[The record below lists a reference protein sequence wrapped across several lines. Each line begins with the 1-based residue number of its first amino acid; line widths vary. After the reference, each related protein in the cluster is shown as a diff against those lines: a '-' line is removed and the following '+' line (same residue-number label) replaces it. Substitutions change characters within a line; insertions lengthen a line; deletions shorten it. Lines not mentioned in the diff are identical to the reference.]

1 VSLSFLIHGCNWW
14 LIAGNTLRFGNISIG
29 KRGRLLDRELDNR
42 RSFDDAGPMA
52 PTQPNYRLLA
62 AAALA
67 LTALAGCGK
76 TPVVP
81 AKSISVDAG
90 EKPVLTS
97 VERRDRTLSR
107 QPQTDGVTR
116 ASFEQPIIEPEP
128 IKPLAAWTEQ
138 EAAAE
143 ALGRIGA
150 AAVPALV
157 ESLQNPDAAVRLKAI
172 EVLGRMGADA
182 KDAVPH
188 LIRLLDDPDLNVR
201 KAAARTLGRIGPAA
215 QQAVPSLMKTLLEP
229 APLAPAP

>member
-1 VSLSFLIHGCNWW
+1 M
-14 LIAGNTLRFGNISIG
+14 RPD
-29 KRGRLLDRELDNR
+29 KRRL
-42 RSFDDAGPMA
+42 
-52 PTQPNYRLLA
+52 YA

-81 AKSISVDAG
+81 AKSIAVDTG
-90 EKPVLTS
+90 EQPVLTS
-97 VERRDRTLSR
+97 LERPSNSSSPRRNAE
-107 QPQTDGVTR
+107 GVAR
-116 ASFEQPIIEPEP
+116 ASFAQPIIEPAS

-157 ESLQNPDAAVRLKAI
+157 ESLQSPDATVRLKAV

-188 LIRLLDDPDLNVR
+188 LVRLLDDPDLDVR

-215 QQAVPSLMKTLLEP
+215 QEAVPALMKSLLEP
-229 APLAPAP
+229 VPLAPVP

>member
-1 VSLSFLIHGCNWW
+1 
-14 LIAGNTLRFGNISIG
+14 
-29 KRGRLLDRELDNR
+29 
-42 RSFDDAGPMA
+42 MA
-52 PTQPNYRLLA
+52 STQPGNRILYA
-62 AAALA
+62 AATLA

-81 AKSISVDAG
+81 AKTVSVPAG

-97 VERRDRTLSR
+97 LERPDLSHPAR
-107 QPQTDGVTR
+107 LHADGVAR
-116 ASFEQPIIEPEP
+116 ASFERSLIEPLS

-172 EVLGRMGADA
+172 EVLGRMGDDA
-182 KDAVPH
+182 KDAVPQ
-188 LIRLLDDPDLNVR
+188 LVRLLDDPDLNVR

-215 QQAVPSLMKTLLEP
+215 QQAVPALMKSLLEP
-229 APLAPAP
+229 APLAPVP